1 MVIDCSKEAVRH
13 HLHTACQ
20 LQHARQDHSPVVLGR
35 PVRVQRLSVTGHM
48 KPPARTRQHPA
59 RIEVIRG
66 TGQIRLFL
74 LNNKPAIA

>member
-48 KPPARTRQHPA
+48 KPPARTRQ
-59 RIEVIRG
+59 
-66 TGQIRLFL
+66 
-74 LNNKPAIA
+74 